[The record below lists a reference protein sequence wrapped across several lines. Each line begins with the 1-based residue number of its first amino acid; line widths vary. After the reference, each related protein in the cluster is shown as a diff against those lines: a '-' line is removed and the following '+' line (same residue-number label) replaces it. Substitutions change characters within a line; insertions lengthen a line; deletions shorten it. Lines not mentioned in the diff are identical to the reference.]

1 MKKRDFIRK
10 TLAGFGGIVALPIAG
25 CETKG
30 NQLGVNNENCEI
42 SPRETRGPFPIKT
55 PAELV
60 RANIIGDR
68 KGVAL
73 LINLKVQSQSESCG
87 NLSGVNVD
95 VWHCDAQGYYSEYG
109 GNRLQQKD
117 LSNEHFLRGR
127 QTTNENGEVSFI
139 SIFPGWYPGRAPHI
153 HLDVVKDG
161 DIILTTQIAF
171 PEAITS
177 EVYAS
182 SGYRGKED
190 TPNERDGI
198 FRGSLDGNMADSVDG
213 NLKDGYTLT
222 KVITVA

>member
-30 NQLGVNNENCEI
+30 NQLNGMNEECEI

-55 PAELV
+55 PAELM

-68 KGVAL
+68 KGIAL
-73 LINLKVQSQSESCG
+73 VINLKIQSQSQSCEG
-87 NLSGVNVD
+87 LAGVQVD
-95 VWHCDAQGYYSEYG
+95 VRHCDAEGFYSEYG
-109 GNRLQQKD
+109 GNRLQEKD
-117 LSNEHFLRGR
+117 LTNEHFLRGR
-127 QTTNENGEVSFI
+127 QTTNADGEVSFI

-161 DIILTTQIAF
+161 DIILTSQIAF
-171 PEAITS
+171 PETITS

-182 SGYRGKED
+182 SGYKGKED

-198 FRGSLDGNMADSVDG
+198 FRGSLAGNMADSVQ
-213 NLKDGYTLT
+213 
-222 KVITVA
+222 